1 MLIFVRGLNG
11 KRILGLDNNSMT
23 WKYKYIILKLIAT
36 LFGLSLVIGLD
47 AASVGTEYLFRHF
60 PDATGI
66 SAGQGIR
73 CITQDSNGY
82 IWIGTTMGLLRYDGF
97 RTKAIDKASFG
108 LTSNFIT
115 CLQEDKNGNIWI
127 GTSHGICYYDYEG
140 DCFRVPK
147 LSDSKSPAPA
157 YITSISCSPDGEI
170 WFDDGFGRLLSCR
183 AGEPIVEHIL
193 DGFDNTAKRIRYDG
207 LSRLFVSAVL
217 KGLYI
222 YDHGEMKPISPEH
235 NPEFF
240 STDDLTAVLPHPYNS
255 DIVYI
260 SSHKNGF
267 CEYEITSGRIRILY
281 RWNPDQRP
289 TSIAGDGVRNI
300 FISTSNGL
308 LRYDVSD
315 DELRFIQH
323 DPEDRY
329 SLPEDFL
336 TAVMCDKDGNIWL
349 GTRDSGVYVSD
360 VLKLGCYPVYRTDTG
375 ESLQSSLVTGFAQ
388 TSDGIVWVATQTMGL
403 LRYDHANNTLTKGPE
418 VLASK
423 RIHSVCADDET
434 LWVSSLDKLYK
445 IQPSSGKI
453 EQFDFYRV
461 ETLFRM
467 SSGRIFAGALGGLY
481 EWNREKHT
489 MELRLPLEDKGTIV
503 SMAEDAHGLLW
514 CDTYSSGVF
523 RYDPNSLSQKE
534 SYFLNEEEYGT
545 GEMKSSVYADKRL
558 GIWVTGRD
566 GVLYHYDDLS
576 SRFEHFDRSNTEHF
590 PVASIMSALSD
601 GTENLWLGTTS
612 GIAIY
617 DTKQKKATTVPAS
630 RSRLLN
636 ENFSEAALALQDGT
650 MLFGYRDGFVRISP
664 TLFASQ
670 ENTPTI
676 ITELTVDGKPVYPTD
691 DKWGIDRNVN
701 ITKVIRLQASNNSF
715 SLSFSQPGWN
725 AGPAYCKLEGVDQH
739 NRDFSSTMQSNFY
752 SVPPGTYTLKI
763 SGHKSIKVVIE
774 PSFWRSAIG
783 IALIAC
789 AFLIVLFS
797 SVILVYRWEERKREE
812 EAAMFKK
819 RQNEEF
825 LRNLETY
832 VTKNLE
838 DENFNVDAL
847 AEGLFMSRST
857 LTRRMKTL
865 IDTTPIDYIKAKR
878 MSVAKELL
886 EEGNLT
892 VSEVASKVGF
902 AYPSYFSK
910 CFKDAFGVPPTDLTR
925 NYK

>member
-11 KRILGLDNNSMT
+11 KRTLGLDNNSMT
-23 WKYKYIILKLIAT
+23 WKYKHIILKLIAT

-157 YITSISCSPDGEI
+157 YITSISSSPDGEI

-193 DGFDNTAKRIRYDG
+193 DGFDNTAKRIRYDD

-222 YDHGEMKPISPEH
+222 YDNGELKPISPEH

-267 CEYEITSGRIRILY
+267 CEYKITSGRIRILY

-300 FISTSNGL
+300 FISTSSGL

-467 SSGRIFAGALGGLY
+467 SSGRIFAGVLGGLY
-481 EWNREKHT
+481 EWNREKHK

-514 CDTYSSGVF
+514 CDTYSAGVF
-523 RYDPNSLSQKE
+523 RYDPISLSPKE

-566 GVLYHYDDLS
+566 GVLYHFDDLS
-576 SRFEHFDRSNTEHF
+576 SQFEHFDRSNTEHF

-601 GTENLWLGTTS
+601 GTGKLWLGTTS

-617 DTKQKKATTVPAS
+617 DISGKKATTVPLS

-701 ITKVIRLQASNNSF
+701 ITKVIRLPASNNSF

-739 NRDFSSTMQSNFY
+739 NRDFSSTMQSTFY

-819 RQNEEF
+819 KQNEEF

>member
-1 MLIFVRGLNG
+1 
-11 KRILGLDNNSMT
+11 MT
-23 WKYKYIILKLIAT
+23 LRNTITTLKLIFAMMCLSFAT
-36 LFGLSLVIGLD
+36 DLSAVSGG
-47 AASVGTEYLFRHF
+47 SEYLFRHF

-73 CITQDSNGY
+73 CIIQDRNGF

-97 RTKAIDKASFG
+97 RTKAIDKTSFG

-115 CLQEDKNGNIWI
+115 CLQEDNNGNIWI
-127 GTSHGICYYDYEG
+127 GTSRGICYYDYEG

-147 LSDSKSPAPA
+147 LANSESPAPA
-157 YITSISCSPDGEI
+157 YITSISCSKEGEI

-183 AGEPIVEHIL
+183 GSEPIAEHLL
-193 DGFDNTAKRIRYDG
+193 DGFDNTAKRIRFDG
-207 LSRLFVSAVL
+207 KSRLFVSVVL
-217 KGLYI
+217 KGLYM
-222 YDHGEMKPISPEH
+222 YSNGEMTPILPED
-235 NPEFF
+235 NPDFF
-240 STDDLTAVLPHPYNS
+240 ATDDLTAVQPHPYNS
-255 DIVYI
+255 DIIYI

-267 CEYEITSGRIRILY
+267 CEYNTASGRIRILH
-281 RWNPDQRP
+281 RWTSDQYP
-289 TSIAGDGVRNI
+289 TNIAGDGVRNI
-300 FISTSNGL
+300 FISTSDGL
-308 LRYDVSD
+308 IRYDVSD
-315 DELRFIQH
+315 DSLRCFRH
-323 DPEDRY
+323 DPDDRY
-329 SLPEDFL
+329 SIPGNYL
-336 TAVMCDKDGNIWL
+336 TAVMCDTDGNIWL

-467 SSGRIFAGALGGLY
+467 SSGRIFAGVLGGLY
-481 EWNREKHT
+481 EWNREKHK

-514 CDTYSSGVF
+514 CDTFSAGVF
-523 RYDPNSLSQKE
+523 RYDPNTLSQKE

-545 GEMKSSVYADKRL
+545 GEMKSSVYTDKRL

-601 GTENLWLGTTS
+601 GTGKLWLGTTS

-650 MLFGYRDGFVRISP
+650 MLFGFRDGFVRIAP

-670 ENTPTI
+670 ESTPTI

-691 DKWGIDRNVN
+691 DKWGIDKNVN
-701 ITKVIRLQASNNSF
+701 ITKMIRLPSSKNSF
-715 SLSFSQPGWN
+715 SLSFSQPGWK
-725 AGPAYCKLEGVDQH
+725 AGQAYCILDGYDQH
-739 NRDFSSTMQSNFY
+739 SRDFTSAMQSTFY

-763 SGHKSIKVVIE
+763 SGHSSIKVVIE
-774 PSFWRSAIG
+774 PPFFESALG
-783 IALIAC
+783 IALIIGT
-789 AFLIVLFS
+789 FLIILFS

-902 AYPSYFSK
+902 AYASYFSK
-910 CFKDAFGVPPTDLTR
+910 CFKDAFGVPPTDVTR

>member
-1 MLIFVRGLNG
+1 
-11 KRILGLDNNSMT
+11 MT
-23 WKYKYIILKLIAT
+23 LRNTITTLKLIFAMMCLSFAT
-36 LFGLSLVIGLD
+36 DLSAVSGG
-47 AASVGTEYLFRHF
+47 SEYLFRHF

-73 CITQDSNGY
+73 CIIQDSNGF

-97 RTKAIDKASFG
+97 RTVAIDKASFG
-108 LTSNFIT
+108 LTSNFIN

-183 AGEPIVEHIL
+183 AGEHIVEHNL

-222 YDHGEMKPISPEH
+222 YDKGDMRPISPES
-235 NPEFF
+235 NPDFF

-267 CEYEITSGRIRILY
+267 CEYEINSGHVRILY
-281 RWNPDQRP
+281 RWNSDQRP

-300 FISTSNGL
+300 FVSTSSGL

-315 DELRFIQH
+315 DELCFIQH

-329 SLPEDFL
+329 SIPEDYL
-336 TAVMCDKDGNIWL
+336 TAVMCDADGNIWL
-349 GTRDSGVYVSD
+349 GTRNSGVYVSD
-360 VLKLGCYPVYRTDTG
+360 VVKLGCRPIYKTDTG
-375 ESLQSSLVTGFAQ
+375 ESLQSSIVKRFAQ
-388 TSDGIVWVATQTMGL
+388 TTDGIVWVATQAMGL
-403 LRYDHANNTLTKGPE
+403 LRYDPASNLLSKGPKG
-418 VLASK
+418 LSAK
-423 RIHSVCADDET
+423 RILSVCADGDK
-434 LWVSSLDKLYK
+434 LWASSQDKLYR
-445 IQPSSGKI
+445 IQPASGNI
-453 EQFDFYRV
+453 EQFDLYRV
-461 ETLFRM
+461 ETIFRM

-481 EWNREKHT
+481 EWNREKHS
-489 MELRLPLEDKGTIV
+489 MELRLPLEDKGMIV

-514 CDTYSSGVF
+514 CDTFSAGVF
-523 RYDPNSLSQKE
+523 RYDPNTLSQKE

-545 GEMKSSVYADKRL
+545 GEMKSSVYTDKRL

-601 GTENLWLGTTS
+601 GTGKLWLGTTS

-650 MLFGYRDGFVRISP
+650 MLFGFRDGFVRIAP
-664 TLFASQ
+664 NLFASQ
-670 ENTPTI
+670 ESTPTI

-691 DKWGIDRNVN
+691 DKWGIDKNVN
-701 ITKVIRLQASNNSF
+701 ITKMIRLPSSKNSF
-715 SLSFSQPGWN
+715 SLSFSQPGWKV
-725 AGPAYCKLEGVDQH
+725 GQAYCILDGYDQH
-739 NRDFSSTMQSNFY
+739 SRDFTSAMQSTFY

-763 SGHKSIKVVIE
+763 SGHSSIKVVIE
-774 PSFWRSAIG
+774 PPFFESALG
-783 IALIAC
+783 IALIIGT
-789 AFLIVLFS
+789 FLIILFS

-902 AYPSYFSK
+902 AYASYFSK
-910 CFKDAFGVPPTDLTR
+910 CFKDAFGVPPTDVTR

>member
-1 MLIFVRGLNG
+1 MKHRTI
-11 KRILGLDNNSMT
+11 
-23 WKYKYIILKLIAT
+23 WKLIAM
-36 LFGLSLVIGLD
+36 LLGLSLVADL
-47 AASVGTEYLFRHF
+47 AAAPGGSEYLFRHF

-73 CITQDSNGY
+73 CIIQDRNGF

-467 SSGRIFAGALGGLY
+467 SSGRIFAGVLGGLY
-481 EWNREKHT
+481 EWNREKHK

-601 GTENLWLGTTS
+601 GTEKLWLGTTS

-701 ITKVIRLQASNNSF
+701 ITKVIRLPASNNSF